1 MLIHRIYRY
10 ESFLAAFKESDPEKR
25 ERYLLLLCLDLP
37 EPHLH
42 TTSWVWLFPYLA
54 HFLHFPPTPARRG
67 SVTGGSGLGWL
78 GAGLVTVR
86 ATAADVWIYWF
97 FARVFSRQQI
107 SVRIR

>member
-54 HFLHFPPTPARRG
+54 RFLHFPQPRPVGEVRQGAQ
-67 SVTGGSGLGWL
+67 VWAGW
-78 GAGLVTVR
+78 GLVWLPCVLLLRMYGCIGFLRVYFR
-86 ATAADVWIYWF
+86 A
-97 FARVFSRQQI
+97 SK
-107 SVRIR
+107 